1 MIYTDEV
8 KDEVESGAVDESEV
22 VDASSQTQVNSA
34 ELSREEAKSPQKKKT
49 IDEKLYSDESVAT
62 SIQKCPNCGGE
73 TVFDAKLQKT
83 RCLYCGGTFDIA
95 NESTVTEQDIDG
107 LLTQATVWKEADVYR
122 CQTCGAKQIISKQD
136 VAHTCPFCGT
146 SHIIKTEELP
156 GLKPQGVVPFKMPV
170 EKVAECALK
179 WVKKRF
185 FAPRAFKQSAKPE
198 NIHGVYNPVFTFDS
212 ETKSSYEGRLGETVR
227 TDKGS
232 HTRYFHVSGNIDVN
246 FDDLLV
252 QASSA
257 ITTTTL
263 NKISPF
269 STNTAPAYTD
279 KYLRGFKA
287 STYNKD
293 GKACWEEGKDL
304 MSAQIER
311 KILSR
316 YHYDTKDYLNVK
328 TAYLKQKYKYVLVP
342 VYVGHHTYKGKL
354 YNFYVNGENG
364 KVTGKT
370 PLSPFK
376 VTLAVI
382 LGILFVA
389 GVVFLAMY
397 LGD

>member
-1 MIYTDEV
+1 MAIE
-8 KDEVESGAVDESEV
+8 
-22 VDASSQTQVNSA
+22 
-34 ELSREEAKSPQKKKT
+34 
-49 IDEKLYSDESVAT
+49 EKLYSDESVGT

-73 TVFDAKLQKT
+73 TVFDAKTQKT
-83 RCLYCGGTFDIA
+83 KCLYCGASFEIK
-95 NESTVTEQDIDG
+95 NEEKVSEQDIEG
-107 LLTQATVWKEADVYR
+107 LLSEATVWKEADVYS
-122 CQTCGAKQIISKQD
+122 CQTCGARQIISKQD
-136 VAHTCPFCGT
+136 VALECPFCGT
-146 SHIIKTEELP
+146 SHIVKTEELP
-156 GLKPQGVVPFKMPV
+156 GLKPQGVVPFKMPIEEV
-170 EKVAECALK
+170 SGCALK

-185 FAPRAFKQSAKPE
+185 FAPRAFKKSASPE
-198 NIHGVYNPVFTFDS
+198 NIHGVYNPVFAFDC
-212 ETKSSYEGRLGETVR
+212 ETESTYNGRLGETVR
-227 TDKGS
+227 NQDKTY
-232 HTRYFHVSGNIDVN
+232 TRYFYINGHIEVT

-269 STNTAPAYTD
+269 STNSAPKYTD
-279 KYLRGFKA
+279 KYLRGYKA

-293 GKACWEEGKDL
+293 GKACWNEGKDL
-304 MSAQIER
+304 MNQQIER

-370 PLSPFK
+370 PISPFK
-376 VTLAVI
+376 ATIAVI

-389 GVVFLAMY
+389 GIIFLAMY

>member
-1 MIYTDEV
+1 MIDTEESKDTSKMADLIKESNQEDAPEAQNNAQMQVKNEV
-8 KDEVESGAVDESEV
+8 K
-22 VDASSQTQVNSA
+22 QP
-34 ELSREEAKSPQKKKT
+34 KKKKT
-49 IDEKLYSDESVAT
+49 IEEKLYSDDNVAT

-73 TVFDAKLQKT
+73 MVFDAELQKT
-83 RCLYCGGTFDIA
+83 KCLYCGGTFDIS
-95 NESTVTEQDIDG
+95 NNSTVTEQDIDS
-107 LLTQATVWKEADVYR
+107 LLNDATVWKEADVYR
-122 CQTCGAKQIISKQD
+122 CQTCGAKQIISNQE
-136 VAHTCPFCGT
+136 VAHVCPFCGT
-146 SHIIKTEELP
+146 SHIVKTEELP
-156 GLKPQGVVPFKMPV
+156 GLKPQGVVPFKMPI
-170 EKVAECALK
+170 EKVSDCALK

-185 FAPRAFKQSAKPE
+185 FAPRAFKKSAKPE

-212 ETKSSYEGRLGETVR
+212 ETKSSYEGRLGRAVHTQNET
-227 TDKGS
+227 
-232 HTRYFHVSGNIDVN
+232 HINYFNISGNIDVN

-252 QASSA
+252 QASSS

-269 STNTAPAYTD
+269 STNNAPAYTD

-293 GKACWEEGKDL
+293 GKACWEESKDL
-304 MSAQIER
+304 MKSRIE
-311 KILSR
+311 KNILSR
-316 YHYDTKDYLNVK
+316 YTYDVKDYLNIK

-342 VYVGHHTYKGKL
+342 VYVGHNTYKGKL

-376 VTLAVI
+376 VTVAVI

-389 GVVFLAMY
+389 GIIFLSTY

>member
-1 MIYTDEV
+1 MT
-8 KDEVESGAVDESEV
+8 ESEKSEL
-22 VDASSQTQVNSA
+22 DTQNGENSA
-34 ELSREEAKSPQKKKT
+34 KNTQKRT
-49 IDEKLYSDESVAT
+49 IEEKLYSDESVAT

-73 TVFDAKLQKT
+73 TVFDVASQKT
-83 RCLYCGGTFDIA
+83 KCLYCGCEFDIA
-95 NESTVTEQDIDG
+95 SEGTIEEQDIDS

-136 VAHTCPFCGT
+136 VAQECPFCGT
-146 SHIIKTEELP
+146 THIIKTEELP
-156 GLKPQGVVPFKMPV
+156 GLKPQGVVPFKMPI
-170 EKVAECALK
+170 EQVAGCALK

-185 FAPRAFKQSAKPE
+185 FAPRAFKKSASPE

-232 HTRYFHVSGNIDVN
+232 YTRYFHVNGNIDVD

-257 ITTTTL
+257 ITTSTL
-263 NKISPF
+263 TKISPF
-269 STNTAPAYTD
+269 NTNNAPIYTD

-293 GKACWEEGKDL
+293 GKKCWEEGKEL
-304 MSAQIER
+304 MGDQIEQ

-316 YHYDTKDYLNVK
+316 YHYDVKDYLNVK
-328 TAYLKQKYKYVLVP
+328 TAFLKQKYKYVLVP

-370 PLSPFK
+370 PISPFK

-382 LGILFVA
+382 FGLLFVA
-389 GVVFLAMY
+389 GIVFLSMY
-397 LGD
+397 FSGGDFPFD